1 MKFFKPHHYF
11 ASAIFSIALL
21 GAGCA
26 SDPLPRTASITI
38 NSSASAIAN
47 TNQAPPAASAVILP
61 IVNYVTNRTV
71 KRFGQYVHDRFT
83 GYHTGDDVEVADKT
97 KPVPVYAIADGK
109 VRLVKWASGYGGVM
123 VVAFQLGGKQIN
135 AIYGHLK
142 LSSITLKV
150 GDKVVKGQTLATLG
164 DDRSHE
170 TDGERKHLHFGL
182 YEGAALKI
190 TGYVATKADLNAW
203 IDPQTFFTAQGIGM
217 K

>member
-1 MKFFKPHHYF
+1 MKRSSCFFVI
-11 ASAIFSIALL
+11 ASAVALI

-26 SDPLPRTASITI
+26 PQASP
-38 NSSASAIAN
+38 SRSVAN
-47 TNQAPPAASAVILP
+47 AFVPAAVNADQTPLAAPAEATVVLP
-61 IVNYVTNRTV
+61 IANYVTNRTV

-97 KPVPVYAIADGK
+97 QPVPVYAIADGK

-142 LSSITLKV
+142 LSSVTLKV
-150 GDKVVKGQTLATLG
+150 GDPVTQGQTLALLG

-182 YEGAALKI
+182 YEGTVLKI
-190 TGYVATKADLNAW
+190 TGYVATKTDLKAW
-203 IDPQTFFTAQGIGM
+203 IDPQIFFTAQGIDM